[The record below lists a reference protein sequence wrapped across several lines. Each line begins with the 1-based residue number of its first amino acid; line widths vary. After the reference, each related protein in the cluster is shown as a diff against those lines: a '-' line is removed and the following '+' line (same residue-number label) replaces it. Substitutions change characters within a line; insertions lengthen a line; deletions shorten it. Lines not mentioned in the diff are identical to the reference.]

1 MIDPIDLTVIVLIG
15 GLVALDTMVAWQLM
29 FSQPIV
35 SCPFIGYLLG
45 DIQTGL
51 LMGSLT
57 QLLWM
62 GMLPVGATSIP
73 ESNIG
78 SFISAALAV
87 ELKIIYPG
95 SFSWILISTILFGI
109 VIGLIGQHLNNW
121 IRHRNDK
128 LMVLA
133 DRAVEMGNIQKII
146 FLHWSGILKTLI
158 NGFLV
163 SGLAFL
169 TGLWILNQILR
180 YINLINDSDYRVE
193 MAVLLGIGSAVLY
206 ILFENK
212 LGLRLLLSGLVIGFI
227 IFSAGLI

>member
-1 MIDPIDLTVIVLIG
+1 MIDPIDLIIIVLIG

-35 SCPFIGYLLG
+35 SCPLIGYLLG

-51 LMGSLT
+51 LLGSLT

-62 GMLPVGATSIP
+62 GLLPVGTTSIP

-87 ELKIIYPG
+87 ELNIIYPG

-109 VIGLIGQHLNNW
+109 VIGLIGQRLNNW

-133 DRAVEMGNIQKII
+133 DKAIELGHFRKII

-169 TGLWILNQILR
+169 SGMWILNQMFR
-180 YINLINDSDYRVE
+180 YVNLINDSDYKVE

-206 ILFENK
+206 ILFDNK
-212 LGLRLLLSGLVIGFI
+212 PGLWLLLSGLITGLI
-227 IFSAGLI
+227 IFSTGWI